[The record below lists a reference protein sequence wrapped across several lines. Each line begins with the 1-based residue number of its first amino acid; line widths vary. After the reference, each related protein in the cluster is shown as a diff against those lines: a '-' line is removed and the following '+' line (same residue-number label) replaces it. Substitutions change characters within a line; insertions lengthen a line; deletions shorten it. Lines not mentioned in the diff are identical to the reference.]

1 MSAPL
6 SRRTS
11 GRSRNSGG
19 REARSGN
26 SRVYVAA
33 LMAVVLVCS
42 SFFMLSCGKSGE
54 AVSIKSL
61 SPQGETPQATNFTIE
76 FSHAVI
82 GDSLIGSEYDT
93 LPITFQP
100 PVPGKYAWIAND
112 KLRFYPDVLLLPST
126 EYSVEVSSK
135 LTEKYGYQISG
146 ERKFKLNTPRLRV
159 TNASLLVEYI
169 KDTNK
174 EVNLLATIEFNYPV
188 DPVEVFKSTALRFA
202 DGKTIA
208 LQAVEDTV
216 GSIVSLRAERIPRS
230 ESEKELQLVVKE
242 GLKCENC
249 GLGLPHEYTHPLT
262 LPGQSDLKVNAVTP
276 IRETSTKGHIK
287 VEFSLPV
294 LSVTAARY
302 LTVQP
307 AVDFRI
313 NANHNYLDLKG
324 TFDVGA
330 TYQVNIAKGLKA
342 IDGSPLKRD
351 FSTAVTF
358 RQIDIPPQISISG
371 TGFYLTR
378 SGNLNLGLSTIN
390 VDSAS
395 ISVEKVFRNN
405 LIYLINGVDLASPY
419 SYYNLNA
426 LGKRVSDTTLDIASV
441 KNEEVVTPFNVAE
454 YLGKE
459 GNGVFHFT
467 ARSTQ
472 TRWRRAQT
480 WVLAT
485 DMGIVAKESDAA
497 LWVWVNSLTTL
508 EPVAGAEL
516 RVYSRNNQLLLTQKT
531 NDQGIAVFDDFAKR
545 TKGFTPYLV
554 TASSGDDFSFLELQR
569 RRLSTTDYDV
579 GGLPILSEGYDA
591 FVYNERGV
599 YRPGETAHLAAII
612 RGVNQTTPTP
622 FPLKLT
628 VTGPDNRILDE
639 QRVTISPDGVVAFTV
654 DIPDY
659 ARTGKYNAVLKV
671 GDKDEIGR
679 TSFSV
684 EEFVPDRMKVN
695 ISTDKLDYFA
705 GDTLDFEVDGVTLF
719 GPPASGRRVDAT
731 VELEAFPFKP
741 DQWKTFSF
749 GDSRKTFT
757 RQDFKLDQQTL
768 DQEGKYTYNFA
779 IPDQLDPPSSLRG
792 IISATVLEPGGRGV
806 TAYRAVSVHPHRDY
820 VGLRRPE
827 GGYAKPN
834 EAAEFEMV
842 VVNPDGTLAPDRDVS
857 VSFYRVVWQSVLRQ
871 TDRSQG
877 YRYVSERV
885 EQLQKT
891 FDVHTSSDVAKFSVT
906 PEDYGSYLVVVQDVI
921 TGATTSMN
929 FYASG
934 WGYSPWAMDNPDRV
948 KLDLD
953 KEEYLPGETAQL
965 QVRAPFSGKLLI
977 TVENNRVLDYQVV
990 TLNENTAN
998 LQIKVKESYKPNV
1011 YMSAHLIRSTESL
1024 DRDTPVRAFGI
1035 KPLIVNTEEQRLEV
1049 EMDAPDVML
1058 PDRELTVNF
1067 KVTGADA
1074 GAIPVTIA
1082 AVDEGILQL
1091 TDFQT
1096 PDPHGFFLGKR
1107 RLGIETEDL
1116 YSMILPEIKSKS
1128 SVGGDLEAARK
1139 RQLTPISF
1147 RRVKPVSLWSGI
1159 IHTDNRGFGKATF
1172 KVPEFSGTLRLMA
1185 VASQNDRFG
1194 NGEKK
1199 VIVRRP
1205 LQMTPTFPRFLA
1217 GGDRFSVP
1225 VAVYNG
1231 TGSTSTFQV
1240 KLTAVGPVQVVG
1252 ANTQSVEVNDN
1263 QEKVV
1268 YFDLQADEAIGKVKF
1283 TLNASGNGEESKIEV
1298 EVPLRP
1304 PVPVITLSGNGVV
1317 EPNSSATFEFP
1328 GNWVDGTTDFE
1339 LSVSGFPAVRFSGS
1353 LQYLLRYP
1361 HGCLEQTVS
1370 RVFPLLYFNDLARMT
1385 EPELFAH
1392 NSADYYIE
1400 EGIAKLTS
1408 MHTSTGEFDFWPNGN
1423 YVSRWG
1429 TVYTTH
1435 FLVEARK
1442 AGYVVPDRIYN
1453 SSLKML
1459 KSYARDYD
1467 VSTYWRYQ
1475 VAIYACYVL
1484 ALAGDPD
1491 RSSMNYFKD
1500 NLSDQLRDY
1509 SQYQLAGAFGLSG
1522 DMATARMLLPKSAAP
1537 ITEEEERESGG
1548 NFNSSVRARAIML
1561 DVLAEVDPKN
1571 PMVPL
1576 LVKDLTQAA
1585 GEFGRWYTTQ
1595 ENAFALLAL
1604 GKIMRLQSGGTF
1616 TGAATVDGRTVLSFD
1631 TRGGSVSNKSWGGKQ
1646 VKIEVNGS
1654 GTCYYYWR
1662 ADGLPAGKYIDEYDN
1677 DFVVRRTYLDDEGN
1691 PVDYHNLTQGELLV
1705 AQITLKAPTV
1715 PLDNIAVVD
1724 LLPAGLEIENPRL
1737 QSRQVLPWI
1746 QGKATAPQYMD
1757 FRDDRMILYTSVIR
1771 GQTQTFYYSLRA
1783 VTVGDF
1789 ILPPVRAEA
1798 MYAPMRSS
1806 VASSGTIRVVR

>member
-1 MSAPL
+1 MFAPL

-11 GRSRNSGG
+11 DNDRNPKGG
-19 REARSGN
+19 TRHRNHTQFSAAGF
-26 SRVYVAA
+26 VAA
-33 LMAVVLVCS
+33 IILCA
-42 SFFMLSCGKSGE
+42 SFLLISCGESGE
-54 AVSIKSL
+54 AVSIESF

-76 FSHAVI
+76 FSQAVVGDSVI
-82 GDSLIGSEYDT
+82 GIEYDT
-93 LPITFQP
+93 LPVTFRP
-100 PVPGKYAWIAND
+100 PVPGKYIWIATD
-112 KLRFYPDVLLLPST
+112 KLRLFPDVLLLPST
-126 EYSVEVSSK
+126 EYNVEVSSK
-135 LTEKYGYQISG
+135 LTQAYGYRIKG
-146 ERKFKLNTPRLRV
+146 ESKFTLHTPKLRV
-159 TNASLLVEYI
+159 VNASLLVEYI
-169 KDTNK
+169 ENTNK

-188 DPVEVFKSTALRFA
+188 DPVEVLKSTALRFA
-202 DGKTIA
+202 DGRTISLKA
-208 LQAVEDTV
+208 AEDTV
-216 GSIVSLRAERIPRS
+216 SSIVSLRAERVPRS
-230 ESEKELQLVVKE
+230 ESEKKLQLVIKE
-242 GLKCENC
+242 GFKCENC
-249 GLGLPHEYTHPLT
+249 GLGLAHEFTQPLT
-262 LPGQSDLKVNAVTP
+262 LPGQSDLKVDAVIP
-276 IRETSTKGHIK
+276 IRETSERAYVR
-287 VEFSLPV
+287 VEFSIPV
-294 LSVTAARY
+294 QSATATRY
-302 LTVQP
+302 ITIQP
-307 AVDFRI
+307 AVSFRI
-313 NANHNYLDLKG
+313 TGNYRYLDLIG
-324 TFDVGA
+324 EFDVGA
-330 TYQVNIAKGLKA
+330 TYQVDIAKGLKA

-358 RQIDIPPQISISG
+358 RQIDIPPQINFSG
-371 TGFYLTR
+371 KGFYLTR
-378 SGNLNLGLSTIN
+378 NGNLNLGLSTIN

-395 ISVEKVFRNN
+395 ISIERVFPNN
-405 LIYLINGVDLASPY
+405 LTYLINGVDLASPY

-426 LGKRVSDTTLDIASV
+426 LGKRVSDTTINIASI
-441 KNEEVVTPFNVAE
+441 KNEEVVTPFSVAK
-454 YLGKE
+454 YLSKE
-459 GNGVFHFT
+459 GNGIFHFT

-485 DMGIVAKESDAA
+485 DMGIVAKQSDAA
-497 LWVWVNSLTTL
+497 LWVWVNSLTSL
-508 EPVAGAEL
+508 QPMAGAEIRL
-516 RVYSRNNQLLLTQKT
+516 YSQNNQLLLTGKT
-531 NDQGIAVFDDFAKR
+531 NDRGIAVFDDFAKR
-545 TKGFTPYLV
+545 TEGFTPYLV
-554 TASSGDDFSFLELQR
+554 TASSGDDFSFLEMRR
-569 RRLSTTDYDV
+569 RRLSTAEYDV

-612 RGVNQTTPTP
+612 RGVDQIVPTP

-654 DIPDY
+654 DIPNY
-659 ARTGKYNAVLKV
+659 ARTGKYDAVLKV

-679 TSFSV
+679 ASFSV
-684 EEFVPDRMKVN
+684 EEFVPDRMKIK
-695 ISTDKLDYFA
+695 ISTDRLDYFA
-705 GDTLDFEVDGVTLF
+705 GDTLDFQVDGVTLF

-749 GDSRKTFT
+749 GDSRKTFS
-757 RQDFKLDQQTL
+757 QQNFKLDQQTL
-768 DQEGKYTYNFA
+768 DQEGRYTYTFS

-806 TAYRAVSVHPHRDY
+806 TAYHAVSVHPHRTY

-834 EAAEFEMV
+834 EAADFDVV
-842 VVNPDGTLAPDRDVS
+842 VVNPDGTLVPDRDLS
-857 VSFYRVVWQSVLRQ
+857 ISFYRVVWQSVLRQ
-871 TDRSQG
+871 TSRSEG

-891 FDVHTSSDVAKFSVT
+891 FDIHTGSDVAKFSVT
-906 PEDYGSYLVVVQDVI
+906 PEDYGSYLVVAQDVI
-921 TGATTSMN
+921 TGATTSMS

-934 WGYSPWAMDNPDRV
+934 WGYSPWAMNNPDRV

-977 TVENNRVLDYQVV
+977 TVENNGVLDYQVV
-990 TLNENTAN
+990 TLDENTAN
-998 LQIKVKESYKPNV
+998 LQISVKESYKPNV
-1011 YMSAHLIRSTESL
+1011 YISAHLIRSTESL

-1035 KPLIVNTEEQRLEV
+1035 KPLMVNTEKQRLNV

-1058 PDRELTVNF
+1058 PDRDLTVNF
-1067 KVTGADA
+1067 KVTGAES

-1091 TDFQT
+1091 TDFRT
-1096 PDPHGFFLGKR
+1096 PDPHEHFLGKR
-1107 RLGIETEDL
+1107 RLGIETEDV
-1116 YSMILPEIKSKS
+1116 YSMILPEIESKS
-1128 SVGGDLEAARK
+1128 STGGDLEAARK
-1139 RQLTPISF
+1139 RQLTPISI

-1159 IHTDNRGFGKATF
+1159 LHTDDRGFGKATF

-1185 VASQNDRFG
+1185 VASQKDRFG

-1205 LQMTPTFPRFLA
+1205 LHMTPTFPRFLA
-1217 GGDRFSVP
+1217 GGDKFTVP
-1225 VAVYNG
+1225 VSVFNG
-1231 TGSTSTFQV
+1231 TGSSSTFKV
-1240 KLTAVGPVQVVG
+1240 KLSVDGPVQVAG
-1252 ANTQSVEVNDN
+1252 SSTQSIEIADN

-1268 YFDLQADEAIGKVKF
+1268 YFDLQTDEAVGKVKF
-1283 TLNASGNGEESKIEV
+1283 TLNGSGNGQESKIDV
-1298 EVPLRP
+1298 EVPIRP
-1304 PVPVITLSGNGVV
+1304 PVPVITLSGSGVV
-1317 EPNSSATFEFP
+1317 EQTSAASFEFP
-1328 GNWVDGTTDFE
+1328 GDWVDGTTTFE

-1370 RVFPLLYFNDLARMT
+1370 RIFPLLYLNDLARMV
-1385 EPELFAH
+1385 EPELFQH

-1400 EGIAKLTS
+1400 EGVVKLAS

-1423 YVSRWG
+1423 FINRWG
-1429 TVYTTH
+1429 TVYATH

-1442 AGYVVPDRIYN
+1442 AGYVVPDRIYD
-1453 SSLKML
+1453 SSLRAL
-1459 KSYARDYD
+1459 KGYARDYD

-1484 ALAGDPD
+1484 ALAGEPD

-1537 ITEEEERESGG
+1537 LTEEEERESGG

-1561 DVLAEVDPKN
+1561 DVLAEIEPKN
-1571 PMVPL
+1571 PMIPL
-1576 LVKDLTQAA
+1576 LVKDLTKAA
-1585 GEFGRWYTTQ
+1585 TEFGRWYTTQ

-1616 TGAATVDGRTVLSFD
+1616 SGTASIDGTPVVSFD
-1631 TRGGSVSNKSWGGKQ
+1631 TRGGTVSNRSWGGKQ
-1646 VKIEVNGS
+1646 VNISINGT
-1654 GTCYYYWR
+1654 GACYYYWR
-1662 ADGLPAGKYIDEYDN
+1662 ADGLPAGKYIDEYDH
-1677 DFVVRRTYLDDEGN
+1677 DLVVRRRYLDDQGN
-1691 PVDYHNLTQGELLV
+1691 PVDYQNLTQGELVV
-1705 AQITLKAPTV
+1705 AKITLEAPAASV
-1715 PLDNIAVVD
+1715 DNVAVVD

-1746 QGKATAPQYMD
+1746 KGKSTAPQYMD
-1757 FRDDRMILYTSVIR
+1757 FRDDRMVLYTSIKKR
-1771 GQTQTFYYSLRA
+1771 QTQAFYYSLRA

-1798 MYAPMRSS
+1798 MYAPMKSS
-1806 VASSGTIRVVR
+1806 VGSSSTIRVVR